1 MKEYHQQ
8 LASNINK
15 HQERGILLLVLG
27 LVFSLASILT
37 TTCIGLS
44 SMALIIGDTGKQR
57 PMSKAENQE
66 ELTRRTIKQKQ
77 APPNR
82 KYL

>member
-44 SMALIIGDTGKQR
+44 SMALIIGDIGKHIEANEQSR
-57 PMSKAENQE
+57 KPRRVYQEDYKAK
-66 ELTRRTIKQKQ
+66 TSTS
-77 APPNR
+77 
-82 KYL
+82 